1 MNICLKDEGSGPTR
15 TPSGRLMWKDHQ
27 ENLAG
32 ISRSPSPFKAR
43 TNETLQHWTIEAET
57 AYQWWKDCM
66 EILPT
71 ITPPVRGE
79 ILLLHVAVSFDEV
92 GAILFAEKRNMQI
105 PIYFVSKALPEVER
119 RYAESEKLALAIV
132 YATRHLRRY
141 FTDHPIRLLT
151 DKPIEWT
158 FLKPDRS
165 IRMVK
170 WAAEL
175 EKYDIEYGMEGYF
188 EGYMDKPAEVEETNM
203 SSNRNTF
210 EAKKEEKHQ
219 VGDLKMHETS
229 HSPKKGKCLI
239 EPRFESEEEQQASTQ

>member
-1 MNICLKDEGSGPTR
+1 MRRRIRANEDTIFNSHVERPPGKSRGPKSKLEVLKEFLSK
-15 TPSGRLMWKDHQ
+15 S
-27 ENLAG
+27 
-32 ISRSPSPFKAR
+32 ISESPSPFKAS
-43 TNETLQHWTIEAET
+43 TDGTLQHWTIEAET
-57 AYQWWKDCM
+57 AYQRWKDCM

-79 ILLLHVAVSFDEV
+79 ILLLHVA
-92 GAILFAEKRNMQI
+92 A
-105 PIYFVSKALPEVER
+105 KALPEVER

-132 YATRHLRRY
+132 YATRHLRGY
-141 FTDHPIRLLT
+141 FTAHPIRVLT

-170 WAAEL
+170 WATEL
-175 EKYDIEYGMEGYF
+175 VKYDIEYGTEGYF
-188 EGYMDKPAEVEETNM
+188 KGYTDKPAEVEETNM

-229 HSPKKGKCLI
+229 HSPKKGKCLV

>member
-1 MNICLKDEGSGPTR
+1 MEIPPGKPRGPKGKLEALKEFLPKGFS
-15 TPSGRLMWKDHQ
+15 K
-27 ENLAG
+27 
-32 ISRSPSPFKAR
+32 SPSPSKAR
-43 TNETLQHWTIEAET
+43 TNETLQHWTMEAET
-57 AYQWWKDCM
+57 AYQQWKNCM
-66 EILPT
+66 ENLPT

-79 ILLLHVAVSFDEV
+79 ILLLHVATSSDEV
-92 GAILFAEKRNMQI
+92 GAMLFAEKSNVQI

-132 YATRHLRRY
+132 YATRNLRRY
-141 FTDHPIRLLT
+141 FTDHPIRVLT

-165 IRMVK
+165 MRMVK

-175 EKYDIEYGMEGYF
+175 EEYDTEYGTEGYF
-188 EGYMDKPAEVEETNM
+188 EGQMDKPAKVEETNM
-203 SSNRNTF
+203 SSNRNTL

-229 HSPKKGKCLI
+229 KKGKRLI
-239 EPRFESEEEQQASTQ
+239 EPRFESGVEQQASTK